1 MLSSQLNPPK
11 HMFDDEDLLLDAL
24 QREYKTS
31 KGKLD
36 FDGAYTMP
44 DYHEGPGS
52 IEKTR
57 PDSQEVCKAL
67 VKRIWELTKRRWT

>member
-1 MLSSQLNPPK
+1 
-11 HMFDDEDLLLDAL
+11 MFDDEDTLLDAL
-24 QREYKTS
+24 QKEYETS

-44 DYHEGPGS
+44 DCLEGPDS
-52 IEKTR
+52 IEKMR